1 MVKKPPVNA
10 GDMGSIPCPFGKIPH
25 ATQQLSP
32 RAAIPEAGALDLG
45 CNKTVSRSHCS
56 YRQAQEQQQD
66 PAQPKIN
73 ALTKSINQDERKFTK
88 SKDATY
94 KKDRTVTNL
103 CVPNN
108 LKS

>member
-1 MVKKPPVNA
+1 MKEKANFRMIYSY
-10 GDMGSIPCPFGKIPH
+10 GTDYIKNI
-25 ATQQLSP
+25 QLSP

-56 YRQAQEQQQD
+56 YRKAQEQQQD
-66 PAQPKIN
+66 PGQPKIN

-88 SKDATY
+88 SKDATHE
-94 KKDRTVTNL
+94 KDRTVTNL
-103 CVPNN
+103 CIPNN